1 MFAWIVCDFENV
13 EGDSVHAG
21 LAQGVEPGDVRTR
34 VVDLLHDGRHLG
46 VVVVLELDR
55 RKRRLD
61 REHGQ
66 QQQLR
71 QHLVLEAK
79 IEVTSSFF
87 DHTEKDEW
95 KFLVGSKGNV
105 IRPLVYIALSLFSY
119 QRCEW
124 VLGIYVTM
132 QTV

>member
-95 KFLVGSKGNV
+95 KFFLLEV
-105 IRPLVYIALSLFSY
+105 R
-119 QRCEW
+119 E
-124 VLGIYVTM
+124 T
-132 QTV
+132 